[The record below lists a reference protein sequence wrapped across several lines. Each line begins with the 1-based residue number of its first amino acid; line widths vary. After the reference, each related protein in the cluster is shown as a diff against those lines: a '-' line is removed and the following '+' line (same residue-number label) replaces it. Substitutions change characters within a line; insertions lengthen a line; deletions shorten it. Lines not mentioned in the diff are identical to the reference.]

1 MLLAF
6 RALQAAGGAAG
17 VLAAFDLLDPGDAEG
32 KEERHLWIAAA
43 VFGTAAGPGVGGLLT
58 QAFDWRSIFIIQVP
72 IGIVGAIACLQI
84 NIPQPTH
91 HSTPFKWRP
100 LVSIGLLA
108 GGLAAVLFTLVLQ
121 LVASCCSC
129 CSGRV
134 AFNACTH
141 HLYTASLAVGG
152 CEKLASLAVSVIT
165 VELKATDPRELGS
178 EL

>member
-1 MLLAF
+1 
-6 RALQAAGGAAG
+6 
-17 VLAAFDLLDPGDAEG
+17 VC
-32 KEERHLWIAAA
+32 
-43 VFGTAAGPGVGGLLT
+43 VFGFQRAQSLLL
-58 QAFDWRSIFIIQVP
+58 P
-72 IGIVGAIACLQI
+72 
-84 NIPQPTH
+84 P
-91 HSTPFKWRP
+91 
-100 LVSIGLLA
+100 
-108 GGLAAVLFTLVLQ
+108 LVLQ

-152 CEKLASLAVSVIT
+152 CEKLASLASLAVSVIT